1 MTHIP
6 MPRRS
11 NTNSFETGGSK
22 VELGTCVAEPLDV
35 GLAITCF
42 IAQVCSGTRK
52 AGSLADTDSA
62 TAVRD

>member
-11 NTNSFETGGSK
+11 HTNSFVTGGSK
-22 VELGTCVAEPLDV
+22 VELGTCVDESLDV

-42 IAQVCSGTRK
+42 IAQVCSVTRK
-52 AGSLADTDSA
+52 AGSLAEH
-62 TAVRD
+62 